1 MSDSS
6 AIDRDDSVDGRGK
19 EIQVY
24 SRYLDAVYAQTYLAD
39 HENAN
44 VYWEA
49 LTQLNFAVNVR
60 GGAPTYSDEW
70 YVTVQAFDA
79 SGLQLWMDFRH
90 GWATEAGE
98 DVHMQW
104 DTLEAWVWDNVD

>member
-24 SRYLDAVYAQTYLAD
+24 SHYLDAVYAQTYLAD
-39 HENAN
+39 HENAD
-44 VYWEA
+44 VDWEA
-49 LTQLNFAVNVR
+49 LTQLNFDVNVR
-60 GGAPTYSDEW
+60 GGAPNYSDGW

-79 SGLQLWMDFRH
+79 SGSQLWLDYRY
-90 GWATEAGE
+90 GDAAEAGE
-98 DVHMQW
+98 DVHMPR
-104 DTLEAWVWDNVD
+104 DTREAWDNVD